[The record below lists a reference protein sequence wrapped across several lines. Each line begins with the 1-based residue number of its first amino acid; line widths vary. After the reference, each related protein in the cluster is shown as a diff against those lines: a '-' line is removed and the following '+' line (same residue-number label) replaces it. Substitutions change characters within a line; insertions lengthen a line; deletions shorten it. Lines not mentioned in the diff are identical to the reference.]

1 MKKFAYLLCSL
12 LALSLAGCNNENK
25 DKGAPYEISAKNFP
39 DDVFRA
45 YVGAYVDLDGDGW
58 LSKEEI
64 RKVTQFGWNYYYAGY
79 TGEVISS
86 LKGIEYFDNLGM
98 LDIWN
103 PGLGLKGQVDLSKN
117 KGLLEVYI
125 DGSYVDDIYDILKD
139 ESNRLY
145 LSMQELPLLRQF
157 SFSQRNLYRID
168 INGCTTLPSLDLY
181 GLYGRNGA
189 VLRYVDA
196 SNCTA
201 LKTATVGCPLATAL
215 THHLNEVG
223 STVDFSG
230 CTALEQLSVGGS
242 VVALDLSGCGA
253 LKELNQ
259 KAVTDSM
266 YDFEE
271 MVLDTNDRFNLDLMP
286 EGFDLSRASN
296 WQGARIEGNT
306 LVFTGEVLDN
316 RGRNTYYCCT
326 YDYDTRCPNPAFSK
340 VTVRLRGRTAH
351 ERE

>member
-1 MKKFAYLLCSL
+1 MKKFVYLLCPL

-25 DKGAPYEISAKNFP
+25 DEGAPYEISAKNFP

-58 LSKEEI
+58 LSKEEV

-79 TGEVISS
+79 TYEVISS

-103 PGLGLKGQVDLSKN
+103 PELGLKGQVDLSKN

-125 DGSYVDDIYDILKD
+125 YGYLYDNYDLKD

-168 INGCTTLPSLDLY
+168 MSGCTALPTLDL
-181 GLYGRNGA
+181 GGTL
-189 VLRYVDA
+189 LRYVDA

-201 LKTATVGCPLATAL
+201 LKTASVGCPLVGTL
-215 THHLNEVG
+215 THNLNEVG

-230 CTALEQLSVGGS
+230 CTALERLDVGGS

-253 LKELNQ
+253 LKELDQ
-259 KAVTDSM
+259 MVTTDSM

-271 MVLDTNDRFNLDLMP
+271 LVLDTNDRFNLDLMP

-316 RGRNTYYCCT
+316 RRRNTYYCCT

-340 VTVRLRGRTAH
+340 VTVLLRGRTAH

>member
-1 MKKFAYLLCSL
+1 MRTKWLLL
-12 LALSLAGCNNENK
+12 PLMALSLAGCNNENK
-25 DKGAPYEISAKNFP
+25 DEGAPYEISAKNFP

-64 RKVTQFGWNYYYAGY
+64 RKVTQFDWNYYHAGY

-98 LDIWN
+98 IGIYN
-103 PGLGLKGQVDLSKN
+103 QAGLGLKGQVDLSKN

-125 DGSYVDDIYDILKD
+125 YGSYLYDSYDILKD

-145 LSMQELPLLRQF
+145 LSMQELPLLREF
-157 SFSQRNLYRID
+157 SFTTSNQRNLYRID
-168 INGCTTLPSLDLY
+168 MSGCTALSSVNL
-181 GLYGRNGA
+181 G

-201 LKTATVGCPLATAL
+201 LKTASVGCPSSGMLAL
-215 THHLNEVG
+215 YLNEVG

-230 CTALEQLSVGGS
+230 CTSLERLDVGGS

-259 KAVTDSM
+259 KAFTDSM

-271 MVLDTNDRFNLDLMP
+271 IVLDTNDRFNLDLMP

-306 LVFTGEVLDN
+306 LVFTGEVLYNN

>member
-1 MKKFAYLLCSL
+1 MKKFAYLLCPL

-25 DKGAPYEISAKNFP
+25 DEGAPYEISAKNFP

-64 RKVTQFGWNYYYAGY
+64 RKVTQFGWDYTHAGY

-98 LDIWN
+98 ISIYN
-103 PGLGLKGQVDLSKN
+103 QAGLGLKGQVDLSKN

-125 DGSYVDDIYDILKD
+125 GSYYYGSYDILKD

-145 LSMQELPLLRQF
+145 LSMQELPLLREF
-157 SFSQRNLYRID
+157 SLTTSDQRNLYCID
-168 INGCTTLPSLDLY
+168 IHDCAALSSLDL
-181 GLYGRNGA
+181 G
-189 VLRYVDA
+189 VLRYVDV

-201 LKTATVGCPLATAL
+201 LKTASVGCPLDGTL
-215 THHLNEVG
+215 THYLNEVG

-230 CTALEQLSVGGS
+230 CTALERLDVGGS
-242 VVALDLSGCGA
+242 VVALDLSGCGV

-259 KAVTDSM
+259 KATTDSM
-266 YDFEE
+266 YDFEVW
-271 MVLDTNDRFNLDLMP
+271 VLDTNDRFNLDKMP
-286 EGFDLSRASN
+286 DGFDLSRASN

-306 LVFTGEVLDN
+306 LVFTGEIFEYGF
-316 RGRNTYYCCT
+316 RGRTYCCT

>member
-1 MKKFAYLLCSL
+1 MKKFVYLLCPL

-25 DKGAPYEISAKNFP
+25 DEGAPYEISAKNFP

-58 LSKEEI
+58 LSKEEV
-64 RKVTQFGWNYYYAGY
+64 RKVTQFGWDYYYAGY

-98 LDIWN
+98 IRIYN
-103 PGLGLKGQVDLSKN
+103 QAGLGLKGQVDLSKN

-125 DGSYVDDIYDILKD
+125 DGPYLYDSYDILKD

-145 LSMQELPLLRQF
+145 LSMQELPLLREF
-157 SFSQRNLYRID
+157 SFTTSNQRNLYRID
-168 INGCTTLPSLDLY
+168 MSGCTALPTLDL
-181 GLYGRNGA
+181 GGTL
-189 VLRYVDA
+189 VLLRYVDA

-201 LKTATVGCPLATAL
+201 LKTASVGCPLDGIL
-215 THHLNEVG
+215 THYFNEVG
-223 STVDFSG
+223 TTVDFSG
-230 CTALEQLSVGGS
+230 CTALERLDVGGS

-306 LVFTGEVLDN
+306 LVFTGEVLDY
-316 RGRNTYYCCT
+316 RGRYCCT

>member
-1 MKKFAYLLCSL
+1 MKKFAYLLCPL

-25 DKGAPYEISAKNFP
+25 NEGAPYEISAKNFP

-64 RKVTQFGWNYYYAGY
+64 RKVTQFDWNYYHAGY

-98 LDIWN
+98 IGIYN
-103 PGLGLKGQVDLSKN
+103 QAGPGLKGQVDLSKN

-125 DGSYVDDIYDILKD
+125 GSYLYDSYDLKD

-168 INGCTTLPSLDLY
+168 MSGCTALPTLDFGGTLL
-181 GLYGRNGA
+181 
-189 VLRYVDA
+189 LRYVDA

-201 LKTATVGCPLATAL
+201 LKTASVGCPFAGTL
-215 THHLNEVG
+215 TRHLNEVG

-230 CTALEQLSVGGS
+230 CTALERLDVGGS

-253 LKELNQ
+253 LKELDQ
-259 KAVTDSM
+259 MVTTDSM

-316 RGRNTYYCCT
+316 WGWNTYYCCT

>member
-1 MKKFAYLLCSL
+1 MKKFVYLLCPL

-25 DKGAPYEISAKNFP
+25 DEGAPYEISAKNFP

-64 RKVTQFGWNYYYAGY
+64 RKVTQFDWSYYYAGY
-79 TGEVISS
+79 TYEVISS

-98 LDIWN
+98 IRIYN
-103 PGLGLKGQVDLSKN
+103 QAGLGLKGQVDLSKN

-125 DGSYVDDIYDILKD
+125 DYYNDGNSDIFKD

-157 SFSQRNLYRID
+157 SFSQSNLYRID

-181 GLYGRNGA
+181 GN

-201 LKTATVGCPLATAL
+201 LKTASVGCPSKGTL
-215 THHLNEVG
+215 TYKLNEVG

-230 CTALEQLSVGGS
+230 CTALERLDVGGS

-306 LVFTGEVLDN
+306 LVFTGEVLYN

-340 VTVRLRGRTAH
+340 VTVRLIGRTAH

>member
-1 MKKFAYLLCSL
+1 M
-12 LALSLAGCNNENK
+12 
-25 DKGAPYEISAKNFP
+25 
-39 DDVFRA
+39 FRA

-64 RKVTQFGWNYYYAGY
+64 RKVTQFDWSYYYAGY
-79 TGEVISS
+79 TYEVISS

-98 LDIWN
+98 IRIYN
-103 PGLGLKGQVDLSKN
+103 QAGLGLKGQVDLSKN

-125 DGSYVDDIYDILKD
+125 SYTDNHGNDILKD

-181 GLYGRNGA
+181 GN

-201 LKTATVGCPLATAL
+201 LKTATVECSSRGRLARY
-215 THHLNEVG
+215 LNEVG

-230 CTALEQLSVGGS
+230 CTSLERLDVGGS

-271 MVLDTNDRFNLDLMP
+271 WVLDTNDRFNLDLMP

-306 LVFTGEVLDN
+306 LVFTGEIFEDRLWT
-316 RGRNTYYCCT
+316 RIYYCT

>member
-1 MKKFAYLLCSL
+1 MKKFVYLLCPL

-25 DKGAPYEISAKNFP
+25 DEGAPYEISAKNFP

-58 LSKEEI
+58 LSKEEV

-79 TGEVISS
+79 TYEVISS

-103 PGLGLKGQVDLSKN
+103 PELGLKGQVDLSKN

-125 DGSYVDDIYDILKD
+125 YGYLYDNYDLKD

-168 INGCTTLPSLDLY
+168 MSGCTALPTLDL
-181 GLYGRNGA
+181 GGTL
-189 VLRYVDA
+189 LRYVDA

-201 LKTATVGCPLATAL
+201 LKTASVGCPLVGTL
-215 THHLNEVG
+215 THNLNEVG

-230 CTALEQLSVGGS
+230 CTALERLDVGGS

-316 RGRNTYYCCT
+316 RRRNTYYCCT

-340 VTVRLRGRTAH
+340 VTVLLRGRTAH

>member
-1 MKKFAYLLCSL
+1 MKKIDYLLFPL

-25 DKGAPYEISAKNFP
+25 DEGAPYEISAKNFP

-98 LDIWN
+98 IEISN
-103 PGLGLKGQVDLSKN
+103 QGSYGETLGLKGQVDLSKN

-125 DGSYVDDIYDILKD
+125 DSYYNGNDDILKD

-168 INGCTTLPSLDLY
+168 MSGCTALPTLDLW
-181 GLYGRNGA
+181 GTL
-189 VLRYVDA
+189 LRYVDA

-201 LKTATVGCPLATAL
+201 LKTASVGCSSRGILARD
-215 THHLNEVG
+215 LNEVG

-230 CTALEQLSVGGS
+230 CTALERLDVGGS

-306 LVFTGEVLDN
+306 LVFTGEVLANWGWDN
-316 RGRNTYYCCT
+316 NRYCCT

-340 VTVRLRGRTAH
+340 VTVRLMGRTAH

>member
-1 MKKFAYLLCSL
+1 MKKFVYLLCPL

-25 DKGAPYEISAKNFP
+25 NEGAPYEISAKNFP

-58 LSKEEI
+58 LSKEEV

-79 TGEVISS
+79 TYEVISS

-98 LDIWN
+98 LDIRN
-103 PGLGLKGQVDLSKN
+103 PELGLKGQVDLSKN

-125 DGSYVDDIYDILKD
+125 DSYYDGNSDIFKD

-145 LSMQELPLLRQF
+145 LSMQELPLLREF
-157 SFSQRNLYRID
+157 SFSQQNLYRID
-168 INGCTTLPSLDLY
+168 MSGCTALPTLDL
-181 GLYGRNGA
+181 GGTLL
-189 VLRYVDA
+189 LRYVDA

-201 LKTATVGCPLATAL
+201 LKTASVGCPFTGVLGRY
-215 THHLNEVG
+215 LNGVG

-230 CTALEQLSVGGS
+230 CTVLERLDVGGS

-253 LKELNQ
+253 LKELDQ
-259 KAVTDSM
+259 MVTTDSM

>member
-1 MKKFAYLLCSL
+1 MKKFVYLLCPL

-25 DKGAPYEISAKNFP
+25 NEGAPYEISAKNFP

-79 TGEVISS
+79 TYEVISS

-125 DGSYVDDIYDILKD
+125 STDNHGNDILKD

-157 SFSQRNLYRID
+157 SFSQINLYRID
-168 INGCTTLPSLDLY
+168 MSGCTALSSVNLGIDV
-181 GLYGRNGA
+181 G

-201 LKTATVGCPLATAL
+201 LKTASVSCPLRGL
-215 THHLNEVG
+215 SMRLLNEVG

-230 CTALEQLSVGGS
+230 CTALERLDVGGS

-253 LKELNQ
+253 LKELDQ
-259 KAVTDSM
+259 MVTTDSM

-271 MVLDTNDRFNLDLMP
+271 KVLDTNDRFNLDLMP

-340 VTVRLRGRTAH
+340 VTVRLIGRTAH

>member
-1 MKKFAYLLCSL
+1 MKKFVYLLCPL

-25 DKGAPYEISAKNFP
+25 NEGAPYEISAKNFP

-64 RKVTQFGWNYYYAGY
+64 RKVTQFDWNYYHAGY

-98 LDIWN
+98 IGIYN
-103 PGLGLKGQVDLSKN
+103 QAGPGLKGQVDLSKN

-125 DGSYVDDIYDILKD
+125 GSYLYDSYDLKD

-168 INGCTTLPSLDLY
+168 MSGCTALPTLDL
-181 GLYGRNGA
+181 GGTLL
-189 VLRYVDA
+189 LRYVDA

-201 LKTATVGCPLATAL
+201 LKTASVGCPFAGTLKR
-215 THHLNEVG
+215 HLNEVG

-230 CTALEQLSVGGS
+230 CTALERLDVGGS

-306 LVFTGEVLDN
+306 LVFTGEIFEDRLT
-316 RGRNTYYCCT
+316 RIYYCT